1 MEWIVNKLS
10 KVPCQQSKR
19 GAGPETRVGDRP
31 RAETE
36 DSFADTFLGGKRQF
50 IIKTFKSR

>member
-1 MEWIVNKLS
+1 VEWIVNKLS
-10 KVPCQQSKR
+10 KVPSQQTEG
-19 GAGPETRVGDRP
+19 GAGTKVGDRTGAK
-31 RAETE
+31 AEAE